1 MWTSIKIPLLW
12 SRGISILILK
22 NIFIYLFLNWFLI
35 CPLFSL
41 LLQDSGNRYTL
52 NSIYKDESQ
61 CPAVQYK
68 CRRGGRGRPLVW
80 QRQDS
85 DTFKG
90 RDDTWWH
97 GHYYKKWQGRENA
110 DHLLHF
116 RPLNCSF
123 NCSNLQFKCLKRSLL
138 SLHFHC
144 NHKMYDD
151 RMTGWLSFKGYR
163 IYEICFALGCPVRRQ
178 SCNTTSSDLKVN
190 NVLSKETAYTYSMC
204 SGRYYL
210 SGGMQ
215 HIFKYHIHCIYIA
228 F

>member
-1 MWTSIKIPLLW
+1 MS
-12 SRGISILILK
+12 
-22 NIFIYLFLNWFLI
+22 YLFSLCSSRAAGQNYANRCRNPNAVILRFVFQKYFYLSLNVWPDPDFWSV
-35 CPLFSL
+35 PPFSL
-41 LLQDSGNRYTL
+41 LLQDLGNRYTL

-151 RMTGWLSFKGYR
+151 RMTKLQGISNIWNMF
-163 IYEICFALGCPVRRQ
+163 CFRVSG
-178 SCNTTSSDLKVN
+178 SSAV
-190 NVLSKETAYTYSMC
+190 M
-204 SGRYYL
+204 
-210 SGGMQ
+210 
-215 HIFKYHIHCIYIA
+215 
-228 F
+228 